1 MRIPITYLLQLVLCQ
16 GYPIGPLS
24 PVQGTVGG
32 ELTGDVDAYSVGL
45 YPSNHS

>member
-32 ELTGDVDAYSVGL
+32 ELTGDVDAYSVEL